1 MITSAALILIVVA
14 ATLLLWKRFMPAARR
29 PAWLPKELQDGK
41 EYSRER
47 LFSAKVNDFEVAAKP
62 DRVYRLADGRLCV
75 IEFKTRTDTRLVHQG
90 DIWQIS
96 AGAAALSRVGAVADH
111 GWVIVEDRNTRQR
124 QAHQVGILKGQALAE
139 VMQRYTDV
147 ETGAVTPS
155 RTRASRKCTKC
166 GHRAACQP

>member
-1 MITSAALILIVVA
+1 MITSAALVLIVA
-14 ATLLLWKRFMPAARR
+14 AVTLLLWKQFMPAARK
-29 PAWLPKELQDGK
+29 PDWLPKELQDGK

-47 LFSAKVNDFEVAAKP
+47 LFSAKVNGFEVAAKP

-75 IEFKTRTDTRLVHQG
+75 IEFKVRSNTRLVHQG

-96 AGAAALSRVGAVADH
+96 AGAAALSRTGTVADH

-124 QAHQVGILKGQALAE
+124 QAHQVSVLKGQALTE
-139 VMQRYTDV
+139 VMQRHVDV

-155 RTRASRKCTKC
+155 RTSSRRKCTNC